1 MRPLRRVAEEEFVL
15 IVVLAAFGTVFLAV
29 FPPQLLVADSW
40 LTLVAGREVWE
51 HGLPEHDELT
61 VLGLGRTWTDQQ
73 WLAQLFFYGVHSAGG
88 HAFLAVAGGAFVVTA
103 FVLSAAGARSL
114 GAGPRAL
121 VLVFF
126 PVLLAAP
133 WAWTIRAQLV
143 ALPLF
148 TGLIWLLAS
157 EARRPSR
164 RAYLVF
170 PLLVLWANVHGSVA
184 LAALLTMF
192 LGGLELV
199 SSRGRSGVRSLALIL
214 LPPLAMLATPYGPA
228 TTLRYYHLLL
238 VDPPFPRELVTE
250 WQRADPGWDTL
261 AFYVLAALAL
271 VVVLAG
277 RRRLTTFD
285 VCTLVFTFA
294 GALLAIRGI
303 PWFALACMVLLP
315 VAIGRRLEGPEPL
328 PRKQVNG
335 ALSFGAVG
343 VLAVVVVAALVR
355 SDAWYSRNWPE
366 GAVAAVRHAGDPS
379 ELRVY
384 ATSRDADWILWRIPE
399 LRGRL
404 AYDVRFEIYD
414 QDTFERTVR
423 FKGEQGDDWKSIA
436 DGFNVVVLDTAS
448 KPSHVDDFLAE
459 LGARALYRDDRI
471 TVVLR
476 QQTS

>member
-1 MRPLRRVAEEEFVL
+1 MRPSAECDASRRERREPAEPGFAGREPGASRDVRRLRRVAEEEFVL
-15 IVVLAAFGTVFLAV
+15 IVVLAAFGTIFLAV

-40 LTLVAGREVWE
+40 LTLVAGREVWAN
-51 HGLPEHDELT
+51 GLPERDELT

-73 WLAQLFFYGVHSAGG
+73 WLAQLFFYGVHSVGG
-88 HAFLAVAGGAFVVTA
+88 HALLAVAGAGFVVTA
-103 FVLSAAGARSL
+103 FVLAAAGARSL
-114 GAGPRAL
+114 GAGARAL

-133 WAWTIRAQLV
+133 WAWTIRAQVV

-192 LGGLELV
+192 LGAVELV
-199 SSRGRSGVRSLALIL
+199 SSRGRSGLRSFALIL

-261 AFYVLAALAL
+261 VFYVLAALAL
-271 VVVLAG
+271 VVVLVG
-277 RRRLTTFD
+277 RRRLTSFD
-285 VCTLVFTFA
+285 LGTLMFTFA

-315 VAIGRRLEGPEPL
+315 VAIGRGSKTPSRCRASGSTARSRSAPSACSPSWWSRRSCEATRGTRGTGPKARS
-328 PRKQVNG
+328 PR
-335 ALSFGAVG
+335 
-343 VLAVVVVAALVR
+343 
-355 SDAWYSRNWPE
+355 
-366 GAVAAVRHAGDPS
+366 
-379 ELRVY
+379 Y
-384 ATSRDADWILWRIPE
+384 ATPATP
-399 LRGRL
+399 
-404 AYDVRFEIYD
+404 
-414 QDTFERTVR
+414 
-423 FKGEQGDDWKSIA
+423 
-436 DGFNVVVLDTAS
+436 
-448 KPSHVDDFLAE
+448 PS
-459 LGARALYRDDRI
+459 
-471 TVVLR
+471 
-476 QQTS
+476 